1 MVVFVIL
8 GVVDKEKL
16 PTQHLWE
23 ILFKS
28 CKKLSAPQ
36 CRQRRRRRRGEEE
49 EKERVEEKEGEEE
62 EEKEEKEEAVELEL
76 REKKAEE
83 E

>member
-36 CRQRRRRRRGEEE
+36 CRQRRRRRRGGEE
-49 EKERVEEKEGEEE
+49 EKERVEEEEGEE
-62 EEKEEKEEAVELEL
+62 
-76 REKKAEE
+76 RRRRRRRR
-83 E
+83 